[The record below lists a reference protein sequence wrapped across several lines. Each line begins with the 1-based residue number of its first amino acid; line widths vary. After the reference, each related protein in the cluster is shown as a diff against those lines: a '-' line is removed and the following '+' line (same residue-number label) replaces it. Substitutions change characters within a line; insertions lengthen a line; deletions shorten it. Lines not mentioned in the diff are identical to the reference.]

1 MMPIIG
7 TMEIVVVAAGLVVL
21 LCVPGVFA
29 FIDER
34 RARAAAAV
42 VVPAAV
48 IETVEGAIDPA
59 PFSSPTT
66 PDVCVEGAPRG
77 ADRGTEA
84 VGVPP
89 GPHGPAET

>member
-42 VVPAAV
+42 VAPAAV
-48 IETVEGAIDPA
+48 IETAEGAIDPE
-59 PFSSPTT
+59 PFSSPTP
-66 PDVCVEGAPRG
+66 PDLRDEGAPRSG
-77 ADRGTEA
+77 APGPEA